1 MDTVVAEKPAE
12 PIKPTEP
19 TKPIEPAEPAK
30 PAKPAEPT
38 KPAVAAASS
47 SAPVFKVQIL
57 ASSSKLTPSSP
68 QLKGQEGTDCYEE
81 GGLYKFT
88 VGASTDYN
96 EIYQLRKSLLEK
108 FPQAFIIA
116 FKDGQKT
123 DVRQA
128 IAEFKKN
135 KLK

>member
-1 MDTVVAEKPAE
+1 MKTTVVA
-12 PIKPTEP
+12 
-19 TKPIEPAEPAK
+19 
-30 PAKPAEPT
+30 
-38 KPAVAAASS
+38 S

-57 ASSSKLTPSSP
+57 ASSSKLPLSSP
-68 QLKGQEGTDCYEE
+68 QFKGQEDIDSYEE

-96 EIYQLRKSLLEK
+96 EIYQLRKSLLDK

-123 DVRQA
+123 DVRKA
-128 IAEFKKN
+128 IEEFKNRKV
-135 KLK
+135 KK

>member
-1 MDTVVAEKPAE
+1 VEQPKAVPAEKPVEKAVAPVE
-12 PIKPTEP
+12 KP
-19 TKPIEPAEPAK
+19 AAPAK
-30 PAKPAEPT
+30 ST
-38 KPAVAAASS
+38 VATS

-57 ASSSKLTPSSP
+57 ASSSKLPLSSP
-68 QLKGQEGTDCYEE
+68 QFKGQEGIDSYEE
-81 GGLYKFT
+81 GGLFKFT

-108 FPQAFIIA
+108 FPEAFIIA

-128 IAEFKKN
+128 IAAFKSK
-135 KLK
+135 KTKK

>member
-1 MDTVVAEKPAE
+1 METVAVEKPAVVE
-12 PIKPTEP
+12 QPVAVPEQKPVE
-19 TKPIEPAEPAK
+19 KPVE
-30 PAKPAEPT
+30 
-38 KPAVAAASS
+38 KPAVAAP

-57 ASSSKLTPSSP
+57 ASGSKLAPSSP
-68 QLKGQEGTDCYEE
+68 QFKGVTGVDSYQE

-128 IAEFKKN
+128 IEEFKKR
-135 KLK
+135 KK